1 MMGSQERQ
9 REKLNQLKE
18 QKMKSLKFFKPAL
31 ATTLAIVLAWLLS
44 VRPAEAGYTVILQQV
59 GPDVVAT
66 GSGPLDLTGLSKFNS
81 FTMEPELKP
90 HAGGL
95 FGAAILTGPTTTT
108 DLYGANIS
116 GPTSFGSGG
125 LTEASSGSG
134 DMVGKF
140 GGLLGSGL
148 IVPTGYVSGTALSG
162 MAIYRGKTFATLGV
176 TPGTY
181 VWTWGG
187 GANQNF
193 TLQIP
198 PAINYAPTPRPRPT
212 PAPRP

>member
-1 MMGSQERQ
+1 MGKSRKAT
-9 REKLNQLKE
+9 RKTKSTKE
-18 QKMKSLKFFKPAL
+18 QKVKSLEFFKPAL
-31 ATTLAIVLAWLLS
+31 ATTFAIVLAWLLS
-44 VRPAEAGYTVILQQV
+44 VRPAQAGYIVTLQQV

-66 GSGPLDLTGLSKFNS
+66 GSGPLDLTGLSKSNS
-81 FTMEPELKP
+81 STIGPEIQP
-90 HAGGL
+90 HFGVY

-108 DLYGANIS
+108 DLYVFNIS

-125 LTEASSGSG
+125 LTDASSGSG
-134 DMVGKF
+134 DMVGIF
-140 GGLLGSGL
+140 NGLLVDGL
-148 IVPTGYVSGTALSG
+148 FVPTGYVSGTALSG
-162 MAIYRGKTFATLGV
+162 MAIYRGKTFCTLGV

-198 PAINYAPTPRPRPT
+198 PAINCAPTPRPRPT

>member
-1 MMGSQERQ
+1 MKKRKIL
-9 REKLNQLKE
+9 KL
-18 QKMKSLKFFKPAL
+18 AL
-31 ATTLAIVLAWLLS
+31 ATTLGIVLAWLLS
-44 VRPAEAGYTVILQQV
+44 VRSAQAGYIVTLQQV

-66 GSGPLDLTGLSKFNS
+66 GSGPLNLTGLSKSNS
-81 FTMEPELKP
+81 FTIGPEIIP
-90 HAGGL
+90 TAGGK
-95 FGAAILTGPTTTT
+95 FGAAILTGLTTTT
-108 DLYGANIS
+108 DLYAGNLS

-125 LTEASSGSG
+125 LTYASSGSG

-162 MAIYRGKTFATLGV
+162 MAIYRGKTFCTLGV

-198 PAINYAPTPRPRPT
+198 PAINCAPTPRPRPT